1 MNSCYLK
8 LFFKAVVHATPIPR
22 DAFLKKKKKLS
33 GKIQFGN
40 AEFCIPFL
48 KSHILSL
55 QEVLQQRILF
65 DFG

>member
-1 MNSCYLK
+1 MQHQSQEM
-8 LFFKAVVHATPIPR
+8 P
-22 DAFLKKKKKLS
+22 FLKKKKLS

-48 KSHILSL
+48 KSHNLSL

>member
-1 MNSCYLK
+1 M
-8 LFFKAVVHATPIPR
+8 VHATPIPR